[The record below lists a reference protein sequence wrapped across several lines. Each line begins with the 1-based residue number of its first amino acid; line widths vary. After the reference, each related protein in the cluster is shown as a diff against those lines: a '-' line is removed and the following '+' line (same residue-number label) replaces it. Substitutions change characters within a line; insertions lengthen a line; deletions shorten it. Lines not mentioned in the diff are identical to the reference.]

1 MLRKLRTENLDFVMA
16 YGALVK
22 LVGRDEADQIM
33 LVLSHSQMTL
43 EEKME
48 YLKDL
53 VWCIKYERMEVA
65 LTVNPYL
72 N

>member
-1 MLRKLRTENLDFVMA
+1 MLRKPRTEDFDLVMA
-16 YGALVK
+16 YGALVR
-22 LVGRDEADQIM
+22 LVGRDEADNIM
-33 LVLSHSQMTL
+33 MVLSHSQATL

-53 VWCIKYERMEVA
+53 VWCIKYQQVA
-65 LTVNPYL
+65 GTTNYHL

>member
-1 MLRKLRTENLDFVMA
+1 MLRRTNDNFDLVKA
-16 YGALVK
+16 YGQLVK

-33 LVLSHSQMTL
+33 LVSSHSQMTL
-43 EEKME
+43 EEKMK

>member
-1 MLRKLRTENLDFVMA
+1 MLRRTNDNFDLFKA
-16 YGALVK
+16 YGQLVK